1 MRSEAGGRAASPGM
15 PGEVASPADAAPGAG
30 AMPPAGAGPV
40 LVVEDLGKAYRRY
53 RSEGRRVLAMLGLP
67 VAPVE
72 EHWVLRGVSFAVH
85 PGEAVGIVGQNG
97 AGKSTLLKMIT
108 GTLRPTEGRVAVAG
122 RIAAILELGMGFN
135 AEFTGRQNVLH
146 AGGLMGMTREQIEAA
161 MPGIEAFAE
170 IGEYFDQPV
179 RTYSSG
185 MMVRVAFSV
194 ATALR
199 PEVLIID
206 EALSVGDTYFQH
218 KSFER
223 IRQFRR
229 EGTTLLIVSH
239 DKSAVQTLCSRAILL
254 ERGRMLLEGDPQ
266 QVMDYYNALIA
277 ERENSMLE
285 TRAHESGAVQTVSG
299 TGEARVEAIGLYD
312 EAGAPVEHVAVGAA
326 VELRIDVRVNAPIPR
341 LVLGYMIK
349 DRLGQPVFGT
359 NTHHTG
365 QELEQVLPGELLRY
379 RIRFPMNLGPGS
391 YSVATA
397 LVSTDTHLVDNYEWR
412 DLALV
417 FTVANLGLPYFEGLA
432 WVPPRIAVER

>member
-1 MRSEAGGRAASPGM
+1 M
-15 PGEVASPADAAPGAG
+15 PSDAPPQSPGAG
-30 AMPPAGAGPV
+30 AGAP
-40 LVVEDLGKAYRRY
+40 LLAVEGLGKAYRSY

-67 VAPVE
+67 IAPVD
-72 EHWVLRGVSFAVH
+72 EHWALRGIGFAVH
-85 PGEAVGIVGQNG
+85 PGEAVAIVGQNG
-97 AGKSTLLKMIT
+97 AGKSTLLKLIT
-108 GTLRPTEGRVAVAG
+108 GTLRPTEGRIAVAG
-122 RIAAILELGMGFN
+122 RISAILELGMGFN
-135 AEFTGRQNVLH
+135 AEFTGRRNAAH
-146 AGGLMGMTREQIEAA
+146 SAALMGMSPAQIEAA

-170 IGEYFDQPV
+170 VGEFFDQPV

-185 MMVRVAFSV
+185 MLVRVAFAV

-229 EGTTLLIVSH
+229 EGSTLLIVSH
-239 DKSAVQTLCSRAILL
+239 DSSAVQTLCSRALLL
-254 ERGRMLLEGDPQ
+254 ERGRLLLDGDPQ

-277 ERENSMLE
+277 ERENSSLE
-285 TRAHESGAVQTVSG
+285 TRQHQSGAVQTISG
-299 TGEARVEAIGLYD
+299 TGAARVETIGLYD
-312 EAGAPVEHVAVGAA
+312 ERGVQVEHVGVGAPVE
-326 VELRIDVRVNAPIPR
+326 LRIEVRVHAPIPR

-359 NTHHTG
+359 NTHHTA
-365 QELEQVLPGELLRY
+365 QELEALRPGERLCF
-379 RIRFPMNLGPGS
+379 RIRFPMDFGPGS

-397 LVSTDTHLVDNYEWR
+397 LHSTETHLSDNYEWR

-417 FTVANLGLPYFEGLA
+417 FTVANLDHPYFVGLA
-432 WVPPRIAVER
+432 WVPPQILVER